1 MNQQAARDYHI
12 DNIKGILIFLV
23 VLGHL
28 LGYLQEIHASF
39 ATGVRTFIYFF
50 HMPGFI
56 FMSGY
61 LAKGFLQKQYKA
73 EKLLSFAWLY
83 LLFKD
88 SIELV
93 HFIFERRYFENASH
107 PAVWLLIVL
116 LFCGGIWLLSY
127 TYSHSALFRKLFI
140 SVVLVFSLLKINMLT
155 VGAAPWYLLS
165 LILWHLA
172 LYLTKNMKPKYV
184 LAGAILLAAVINYQE
199 SVGKFLSLSRTLNF
213 LPFFLLGYYIR
224 KEQLAEI
231 FNHPKC
237 KRLLPALFLLSAF
250 LIIPFWRWVQKYF
263 GVFFFGLSPYSKLSS
278 HLYPFAPLL
287 CVLWMAAVLLMLL
300 GLFILCPKKETFL
313 CRFGKNTIGIYI
325 LHRLF
330 KDFLIFGG
338 FYNLLSTNELLAVLE
353 VMVVSLLLTFLFG
366 TAFWANIIKRLSQVS
381 VRRFYL

>member
-1 MNQQAARDYHI
+1 MNQQATREYHI

-28 LGYLQEIHASF
+28 LGYLQEIHVSF

-93 HFIFERRYFENASH
+93 HFIFKRPYFENAPH
-107 PAVWLLIVL
+107 PAAWLLIVL
-116 LFCGGIWLLSY
+116 LFCGGIWLLSFAHH
-127 TYSHSALFRKLFI
+127 HSAPFRKVFFLCVVGI
-140 SVVLVFSLLKINMLT
+140 SLVKTDILT
-155 VGAAPWYLLS
+155 VGAAPWYLLA
-165 LILWHLA
+165 LILWHCT

-184 LAGAILLAAVINYQE
+184 LTGAVLLAAVINYQE
-199 SVGKFLSLSRTLNF
+199 SVGKFLTLSRALNF

-224 KEQLAEI
+224 KEQLAQI
-231 FNHPKC
+231 LNHPKC
-237 KRLLPALFLLSAF
+237 KRLLPTLFLFSAF
-250 LIIPFWRWVQKYF
+250 LIIPFWRWVQKCW
-263 GVFFFGLSPYSKLSS
+263 GVFFFGVSPYSKLGSP
-278 HLYPFAPLL
+278 LYPFAPLL
-287 CVLWMAAVLLMLL
+287 CVLWMAVVLLLL
-300 GLFILCPKKETFL
+300 FGLFILCPRKETFL
-313 CRFGKNTIGIYI
+313 CRFGKNTLGIYI

-330 KDFLIFGG
+330 KDFLIYGG
-338 FYNLLSTNELLAVLE
+338 FYEILSPNEFLAVPE
-353 VMVVSLLLTFLFG
+353 VMLVSLLLTCLFG
-366 TAFWANIIKRLSQVS
+366 TAFWANTIKRLSQVS
-381 VRRFYL
+381 VRRFYR